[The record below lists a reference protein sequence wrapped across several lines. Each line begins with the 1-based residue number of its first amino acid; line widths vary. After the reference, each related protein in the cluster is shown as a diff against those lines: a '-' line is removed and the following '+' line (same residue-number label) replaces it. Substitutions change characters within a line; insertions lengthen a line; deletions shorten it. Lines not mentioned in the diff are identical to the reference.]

1 MSSVSCNPKIIIN
14 IQKLDKLLKRPECK
28 VTFYEIKG
36 RHRHKLT
43 DRNDHSERFPTFF
56 NGEDISGQIELR
68 LRAKTLKHK
77 GIRAELHGVIEK
89 YGNIKKTKSFLSLNQ
104 NLCRPDEVTQDKV
117 LLEFNFQNV
126 KMPYESYKGDY
137 ASVKYFIKVV
147 ILSTIKNIDYEKEF
161 AVVNPHNNSVLG
173 KNDEPIRMQVGMK
186 NRLSL
191 SIYFQ
196 HKNYSCRG
204 TLKGFI
210 AFNFLN
216 INLKFMEVQIVRREV
231 VFGDKRCEPA
241 YVARYELIDGVPNK
255 NEKIPVRFFLKSYNL
270 TPTYPNID
278 NVFFVKYY
286 LNLVI
291 ADDYDNR
298 YFKQK
303 EICLFRLFKEKK
315 NVYNNN
321 NNNQNNYNYMN
332 EYGEFEDNDEIFIT
346 EPIYEEDFYMD
357 NKEIQN
363 YNEEDDNNMNSSFYN
378 DIKGMNAILPSK
390 KNNLQ
395 DQKRDEF
402 KQDNYNL
409 LVMYM
414 NNNFQNNGRE
424 NSERNNYDDFEN
436 MSNNNKKNINI
447 NIKNKKIININ
458 NNNYNNNNN
467 QFNRIKPNNNYN
479 KPNINKVNKAKNE
492 IIINNNTSNYHSI
505 KIDNTKNTYDENN
518 MFEDEE
524 EEMNLTN
531 KKTININNNINN
543 INNNINNINNNI
555 NNDNNTNYNEIKTN
569 YRDINK
575 TSNQNYNDD
584 FNKNENINN
593 INNDED
599 DMNKNQIENKK
610 EVHDSHR
617 RNLMQARISTEDDF
631 NDILNS
637 LDTNTTKKKD
647 ELKKNIF
654 G

>member
-1 MSSVSCNPKIIIN
+1 M
-14 IQKLDKLLKRPECK
+14 
-28 VTFYEIKG
+28 
-36 RHRHKLT
+36 
-43 DRNDHSERFPTFF
+43 
-56 NGEDISGQIELR
+56 
-68 LRAKTLKHK
+68 KHK

-89 YGNIKKTKSFLSLNQ
+89 YGNIKKTKTFLNLDQ
-104 NLCRPDEVTQDKV
+104 NLCRPEEVTQDKV
-117 LLEFNFQNV
+117 VLEFNFQNV

-137 ASVKYFIKVV
+137 AAVKYFIKVV

-161 AVVNPHNNSVLG
+161 AVVNPHNNSILG
-173 KNDEPIRMQVGMK
+173 KDDEPIRMQVGMK

-231 VFGDKRCEPA
+231 VFGDKKCEPA

-255 NEKIPVRFFLKSYNL
+255 NEKIPIRFFLKSYNL

-291 ADDYDNR
+291 ADDNDNR

-346 EPIYEEDFYMD
+346 EPIFEEDFYTD

-390 KNNLQ
+390 SNNIQ

-458 NNNYNNNNN
+458 NNNFNNNNN
-467 QFNRIKPNNNYN
+467 QYNRIKPNNNYN

-492 IIINNNTSNYHSI
+492 MIINNNTSNYHSI
-505 KIDNTKNTYDENN
+505 KIDNTKNSYDENN

-524 EEMNLTN
+524 EDMNLTN
-531 KKTININNNINN
+531 QKNININNNIKN
-543 INNNINNINNNI
+543 INNNNNI
-555 NNDNNTNYNEIKTN
+555 NNDNNTNNNEIKIN
-569 YRDINK
+569 YKDINK
-575 TSNQNYNDD
+575 NSKQNYQDD

-593 INNDED
+593 INNEED

-610 EVHDSHR
+610 EVHHSHR
-617 RNLMQARISTEDDF
+617 SNLMQARISTEDDF

-637 LDTNTTKKKD
+637 LDTNTNKKKD
-647 ELKKNIF
+647 ELKKSIF